1 MTRSAIIALWLV
13 VLASCLQTH
22 SSGTVQI
29 DDQTCVL
36 CHKTDYDN
44 TSSAASALQKIPDH
58 AALGYGT
65 NCTDCHVAQLNPAAW
80 KLATNHPESTFSI
93 SSSSKHANIAC
104 TACHNVALVDP
115 TNPQVPVGSSVKGA
129 NTDCTGCHPN
139 NATQQSSHPTS
150 ITFPTG
156 TRYAGTAY
164 AYKTDDHRFCLDCHP
179 SGTGGAHNESIF
191 PSTHNNDGTCTNCHN
206 PALGAD
212 TGGMNA
218 PCVNSGCHSRVTSGG
233 HGDGPN
239 VTDPGPTTCLQCHP
253 HGQGGG

>member
-115 TNPQVPVGSSVKGA
+115 TIQCDWQSCHESRRRHGILNHVPVG
-129 NTDCTGCHPN
+129 
-139 NATQQSSHPTS
+139 
-150 ITFPTG
+150 TG
-156 TRYAGTAY
+156 TEH
-164 AYKTDDHRFCLDCHP
+164 D
-179 SGTGGAHNESIF
+179 
-191 PSTHNNDGTCTNCHN
+191 
-206 PALGAD
+206 
-212 TGGMNA
+212 
-218 PCVNSGCHSRVTSGG
+218 
-233 HGDGPN
+233 
-239 VTDPGPTTCLQCHP
+239 
-253 HGQGGG
+253 